1 MVILIGFLSAFSPN
15 MAWYTTARFIIGFF
29 IPGVA
34 VQTFILAS
42 ELVGPKRRP
51 LAGIGLWAFFGFGLV
66 ILGVKAYFIRKWK
79 TLAIVCTAPYV
90 VVVLFFK

>member
-29 IPGVA
+29 IPGVIN
-34 VQTFILAS
+34 QIFILAS
-42 ELVGPKRRP
+42 EFVGPKHRP
-51 LAGIGLWAFFGFGLV
+51 LAGIGLWIFSALGLI

-79 TLAIVCTAPYV
+79 TLAMVCTAPYV
-90 VVVLFFK
+90 VVMLFFK